1 MARQAALLSTFL
13 LLALLVP
20 GISAAANITSGN
32 STFDQNANAL
42 FSSASSIEWAPGL
55 VATISLIGG
64 VVVTFFGYKLF
75 RPVMFICGFAVGSV
89 LGYLLA
95 EQIFSGQSYVVTAS
109 WIAFLVLG
117 LLVGSI
123 VMNLWVCGVFL
134 VGAAAGVLL
143 AFELNTSVGYKI
155 YPSNPTT
162 SLWILIIVLGLLAG
176 GLAIWLERPMLIVST
191 SMFGAIAATWGV
203 GYFAG
208 QYPSGAELD
217 AWRKQAAD
225 GTFEYNL
232 PKAWWAYLAATA
244 LLFGL
249 GVYVQFHKTAAGIV
263 HSNPRRKDAVAT
275 SGPPRGQ
282 PISHV

>member
-1 MARQAALLSTFL
+1 MARHDALLSAIL

-20 GISAAANITSGN
+20 GMSAANITSGN

-42 FSSASSIEWAPGL
+42 FSSASNIAWAPGL
-55 VATISLIGG
+55 VATISLIAG
-64 VVVTFFGYKLF
+64 VIVTFFGYKLF

-89 LGYLLA
+89 LGYLIA
-95 EQIFSGQSYVVTAS
+95 EKIFSGQSYVVTAS

-123 VMNLWVCGVFL
+123 VMNIWVCGVFL

-162 SLWILIIVLGLLAG
+162 SLWILIIVLGLIAG
-176 GLAIWLERPMLIVST
+176 GLAIWLERPMLIVAT
-191 SMFGAIAATWGV
+191 SLFGAIATTWGI

-208 QYPSGAELD
+208 QYPSSTELE
-217 AWRKQAAD
+217 AWRKQAAN
-225 GTFEYNL
+225 GTFEYDL
-232 PKAWWAYLAATA
+232 PNAWWAYLAATA
-244 LLFGL
+244 VLFGL
-249 GVYVQFHKTAAGIV
+249 GVFVQFHKTAAGVV
-263 HSNPRRKDAVAT
+263 HSNPRRKDAAAT
-275 SGPPRGQ
+275 SGPHRGQ